1 MFGLPGFALDVKR
14 LMAVFTQ
21 VVTVPGLK
29 PRIRHR
35 VVDSAV
41 PL

>member
-1 MFGLPGFALDVKR
+1 MFDLAGFALGIEQ

-21 VVTVPGLK
+21 VVTVPGLQ
-29 PRIRHR
+29 PRIRDR
-35 VVDSAV
+35 VLDSAV